1 MSKSGKS
8 SAIARRGLL
17 FVLSSPSGAGKT
29 TLSRQL
35 LAREPDM
42 VMSVSVTTR
51 KPRPG
56 ETDGK
61 DYHFISREQFD
72 EMVRAGELLEYA
84 EVFGNGY
91 GTPIKPVQEWL
102 ADGKDVLFDI
112 DWQGTQQI
120 HARMTDDLVRVFI
133 LPPSAEELRDR
144 LVRRAQ
150 DTASVVAKRMA
161 EASNEI
167 SHWAEYDY
175 VLINDDLNQ
184 CDRSIS
190 AILDA
195 ERLRRHRRVGL
206 DTFVKRLRKHL

>member
-1 MSKSGKS
+1 
-8 SAIARRGLL
+8 
-17 FVLSSPSGAGKT
+17 
-29 TLSRQL
+29 
-35 LAREPDM
+35 
-42 VMSVSVTTR
+42 MSVSVTTR
-51 KPRPG
+51 KPRSG

-61 DYHFISREQFD
+61 DYHFISRAQFD
-72 EMVRAGELLEYA
+72 EMVRKDELLEYA

-91 GTPIKPVQEWL
+91 GTPIKPVHEWL
-102 ADGKDVLFDI
+102 ASGKDVLFDI

-175 VLINDDLNQ
+175 VLINDDLDR

-195 ERLRRHRRVGL
+195 ERMRRHRRIGL

>member
-1 MSKSGKS
+1 MSSPGIS
-8 SAIARRGLL
+8 SDIARRGLL

-61 DYHFISREQFD
+61 DYHFISRAQFD
-72 EMVRAGELLEYA
+72 EMVKNGELLEYA

-91 GTPIKPVQEWL
+91 GTPIKPVQDWL

-133 LPPSAEELRDR
+133 LPPSAEELRER

-150 DTASVVAKRMA
+150 DTAAVVAKRMA

-175 VLINDDLNQ
+175 VLINDDLDQ

>member
-1 MSKSGKS
+1 MNSPGPS

-35 LAREPDM
+35 LAREPEM

-51 KPRPG
+51 EPRPG

-61 DYHFISREQFD
+61 DYHFISRAQFD
-72 EMVRAGELLEYA
+72 QMVKDDELLEYA

-91 GTPIKPVQEWL
+91 GTPIKPVNDWL

-150 DTASVVAKRMA
+150 DAASVVAKRMA

-175 VLINDDLNQ
+175 VLINDDLDQ

>member
-1 MSKSGKS
+1 
-8 SAIARRGLL
+8 
-17 FVLSSPSGAGKT
+17 
-29 TLSRQL
+29 
-35 LAREPDM
+35 M

-61 DYHFISREQFD
+61 DYHFISRAQFD
-72 EMVRAGELLEYA
+72 EMVERNELLEYA

-91 GTPIKPVQEWL
+91 GTPVKPVQEWL
-102 ADGKDVLFDI
+102 AAGKDVLFDI

-120 HARMTDDLVRVFI
+120 HARMRDDLVRVFI

-175 VLINDDLNQ
+175 VLINDDLDQ

-195 ERLRRHRRVGL
+195 ERMRRHRRIGL
-206 DTFVKRLRKHL
+206 DTFVKQLRRHL